1 MSELEYMKDLF
12 YNHLPVA
19 SENKKKVEKYFS
31 RLEEIIF
38 TTDPDAIERDEFP
51 PDDPAISGSREYKY
65 HSVDQFKKLASG
77 HQQLPCGQDVG
88 HSESKQAELPPTEN
102 RGADSKDLA
111 YVQEHTQ
118 GGGASV
124 DGREESKH
132 FSGELDRGC
141 SSQLPN

>member
-1 MSELEYMKDLF
+1 MSELAYMKDLF
-12 YNHLPVA
+12 ENHLPVA
-19 SENKKKVEKYFS
+19 AENKKKVKKYDS
-31 RLEEIIF
+31 RLEDIIF

-51 PDDPAISGSREYKY
+51 PDDPATCGSREYKY

-77 HQQLPCGQDVG
+77 HQQFTRGQDMG
-88 HSESKQAELPPTEN
+88 CSESKQAELPTTEN
-102 RGADSKDLA
+102 RGPDFKDLA
-111 YVQEHTQ
+111 YVQEHPQ
-118 GGGASV
+118 GGGASL